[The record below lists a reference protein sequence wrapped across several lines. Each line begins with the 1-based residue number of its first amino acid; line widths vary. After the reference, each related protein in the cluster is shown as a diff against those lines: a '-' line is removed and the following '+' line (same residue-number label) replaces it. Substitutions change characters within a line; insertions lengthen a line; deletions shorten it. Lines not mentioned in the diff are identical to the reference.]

1 MSLEGQLLDRKS
13 LRSVT
18 GKTADWPELAKDCVA
33 FANALGGRLLIGIE
47 DGEVLPPAEQR
58 VPSPLPDTLRRRLGE
73 LTVNV
78 SVRPEVRVAENGG
91 EFIELMVDRSAS
103 VASTT
108 EGRYFLRVADSSK
121 PVIGN
126 EVMRLASERS
136 ALPWE
141 TLTSQEVP
149 RTQAD
154 PAKLA
159 ALVQG
164 IRASDRVKASVK
176 EKGDDELL
184 DHYLLAQGELLTHL
198 GVLCIGRQI
207 DRARL
212 GTAPV
217 IQFIKRDAHDNKVNK
232 LTWDDYTLS
241 PMELVDA
248 VWRDVPDF
256 REFYEVAEGLFRTQ
270 VAAFDE
276 RVIRELLT
284 NALVH
289 RPYTQRGDIY
299 LNLYPDRLEIVNPGP
314 LPLGVTPANVLHA
327 SVRRNEHL
335 ARLCH
340 DLKLMEREG
349 SGFDTVYDV
358 LLSQGRPA
366 PRVEEGPD
374 WVRVTLTRSAP
385 DRRVLTF
392 ITRASENYALTQRE
406 RIVLGLLA
414 QYEALT
420 AKELVERLELNHAD
434 QLRPWLERLCKWKLV
449 QQSGRTQATRY
460 FVQPELLRTLAF
472 PAVTT
477 LKRIE
482 DHRLRALVLEDLQR
496 YPGSAI
502 GEIHPRIGEE
512 IPRRRLR
519 SMLGNLVEEKAV
531 RMDGKLKGARYFLE
545 G

>member
-18 GKTADWPELAKDCVA
+18 GRTADWPELAKDCVA
-33 FANALGGRLLIGIE
+33 FANAQGGRLLIGIE
-47 DGEVLPPAEQR
+47 DGEVLPPAEQLI
-58 VPSPLPDTLRRRLGE
+58 PTALPDTLSRRLSE

-91 EFIELMVDRSAS
+91 EFIELAVDRSAS

-154 PAKLA
+154 PAKQA

-164 IRASDRVKASVK
+164 IRASDRVKPSVK

-198 GVLCIGRQI
+198 GVLCIGRQM

-241 PMELVDA
+241 PLELVDA

-385 DRRVLTF
+385 DRRVLAF
-392 ITRASENYALTQRE
+392 ITSASETYGLTQRE
-406 RIVLGLLA
+406 RIALGLLA
-414 QYEALT
+414 QCEALT

-434 QLRPWLERLCKWKLV
+434 QLRPWLERLCKWELV

-502 GEIHPRIGEE
+502 GEIHSRIGEE

-519 SMLGNLVEEKAV
+519 TMLGSLVTEEVV

>member
-13 LRSVT
+13 LRTVT
-18 GKTADWPELAKDCVA
+18 GKSADWPELAKDCVA
-33 FANALGGRLLIGIE
+33 FANALGGRLLLGIE
-47 DGEVLPPAEQR
+47 DGEELPPAEQR
-58 VPSPLPDTLRRRLGE
+58 IPTALPDTLRRRLGE

-78 SVRPEVRVAENGG
+78 SVRPEVQVAENGG
-91 EFIELMVDRSAS
+91 EFIELVVDRSAS

-108 EGRYFLRVADSSK
+108 EGRYFLRIADSSK

-141 TLTSQEVP
+141 TLTTLGVS
-149 RTQAD
+149 RNQAD
-154 PAKLA
+154 PVKLA
-159 ALVQG
+159 VLVHG
-164 IRASDRVKASVK
+164 IRSSDRVKASVK
-176 EKGDDELL
+176 EKSDDELL

-198 GVLCIGRQI
+198 GVLCVGRQI

-217 IQFIKRDAHDNKVNK
+217 IQFIKRDAVESKVNK

-314 LPLGVTPANVLHA
+314 LPLGVTPGNVLHA

-366 PRVEEGPD
+366 PQVEEGPD

-385 DRRVLTF
+385 DRRVLAF
-392 ITRASENYALTQRE
+392 ITKASENYPLNQRE
-406 RIVLGLLA
+406 RIALGLLA

-420 AKELVERLELNHAD
+420 AKELVERLELSHAD
-434 QLRPWLERLCKWKLV
+434 QLRPWLERLCKWDLV
-449 QQSGRTQATRY
+449 LQSGRTQATRY

-502 GEIHPRIGEE
+502 GEIHLRIGEE

-519 SMLGNLVEEKAV
+519 TMLGNLVAEQVV

>member
-47 DGEVLPPAEQR
+47 DGEELPPAQQR
-58 VPSPLPDTLRRRLGE
+58 IPATLADTLRRRLGE

-78 SVRPEVRVAENGG
+78 SVWPQVRLAENGG
-91 EFIELMVDRSAS
+91 EFLEVLVDRSAS
-103 VASTT
+103 VASTS
-108 EGRYFLRVADSSK
+108 EGRFFLRIADSSK

-126 EVMRLASERS
+126 EVMRLANERS

-141 TLTSQEVP
+141 TLTTQGVP

-154 PAKLA
+154 PDKRATL
-159 ALVQG
+159 LHG
-164 IRASDRVKASVK
+164 IRTSDRVKASVK
-176 EKGDDELL
+176 EKSDDELL
-184 DHYLLAQGELLTHL
+184 DHYLLAQGGLLTHL
-198 GVLCIGRQI
+198 GILCIGQQI

-385 DRRVLTF
+385 DRQVLAF
-392 ITRASENYALTQRE
+392 IAQASESYPLTQRE
-406 RIVLGLLA
+406 RITLGLLA
-414 QYEALT
+414 QHEALT
-420 AKELVERLELNHAD
+420 AKELVEYLELSHAD
-434 QLRPWLERLCKWKLV
+434 QLRPWLERLCKWELV
-449 QQSGRTQATRY
+449 MQSGRTQATRY

-502 GEIHPRIGEE
+502 GEINLRIGEE

-519 SMLGNLVEEKAV
+519 TMLGNLVKSKVVVAEG
-531 RMDGKLKGARYFLE
+531 RLKGTRYFLA

>member
-13 LRSVT
+13 LRSIT

-47 DGEVLPPAEQR
+47 DGEALPPAEQR
-58 VPSPLPDTLRRRLGE
+58 VPTTLPDTLRRRLGE

-154 PAKLA
+154 PVKLA

-184 DHYLLAQGELLTHL
+184 EHYLLAQGELLTHL

-256 REFYEVAEGLFRTQ
+256 REFYEVAEGLFRSQ

-385 DRRVLTF
+385 DRRVLAF
-392 ITRASENYALTQRE
+392 ITRASESYALTQRE
-406 RIVLGLLA
+406 RIALGLLA
-414 QYEALT
+414 QFEALT

-434 QLRPWLERLCKWKLV
+434 QLRPWLERLCKWELV

-502 GEIHPRIGEE
+502 GEIHLRIGEE

-519 SMLGNLVEEKAV
+519 SMLGSLVEEKAV

>member
-47 DGEVLPPAEQR
+47 DDEELPPAGQR
-58 VPSPLPDTLRRRLGE
+58 IPATLPDTLRRRLGE

-91 EFIELMVDRSAS
+91 EFLEVAVDRSAS

-108 EGRYFLRVADSSK
+108 EGRFFLRIADSSK

-126 EVMRLASERS
+126 EVLRLASERS

-141 TLTSQEVP
+141 TLTTQGVP
-149 RTQAD
+149 RSQAD
-154 PAKLA
+154 PAKRA

-176 EKGDDELL
+176 EKDDDELL

-217 IQFIKRDAHDNKVNK
+217 IQFIKRDADDNKVNK

-314 LPLGVTPANVLHA
+314 LPLGVTPGNVLHA

-385 DRRVLTF
+385 DRQVLAF
-392 ITRASENYALTQRE
+392 IAQASESYPLTQRE
-406 RIVLGLLA
+406 RITLGLLA
-414 QYEALT
+414 QHEALT
-420 AKELVERLELNHAD
+420 AKELVEYLELNHAD
-434 QLRPWLERLCKWKLV
+434 QLRPWLERLCKWELV
-449 QQSGRTQATRY
+449 LQSGRTQATRY

-502 GEIHPRIGEE
+502 GEINLRIGEE
-512 IPRRRLR
+512 ITRRRLR
-519 SMLGNLVEEKAV
+519 TMLGNLVRDEAV
-531 RMDGKLKGARYFLE
+531 RTEGKLKGTRYFIA

>member
-13 LRSVT
+13 LRTVT

-47 DGEVLPPAEQR
+47 DGEALPPTEQR
-58 VPSPLPDTLRRRLGE
+58 IPTALPDTLRRRLGE

-91 EFIELMVDRSAS
+91 EFIELTVDRSAS

-108 EGRYFLRVADSSK
+108 EGRYFLRIADSSK

-141 TLTSQEVP
+141 TLTTLGVA

-154 PAKLA
+154 LAKLS
-159 ALVQG
+159 ALVHG
-164 IRASDRVKASVK
+164 IRSSDRVKASVK
-176 EKGDDELL
+176 EKSDDELL

-198 GVLCIGRQI
+198 GVLCVGRQI

-217 IQFIKRDAHDNKVNK
+217 IQFIKRDADENKVNK

-314 LPLGVTPANVLHA
+314 LPLGVTPGNVLHA

-366 PRVEEGPD
+366 PRVEEGAD

-385 DRRVLTF
+385 DRRVLAF
-392 ITRASENYALTQRE
+392 ITKASESYPLNQRE
-406 RIVLGLLA
+406 RIALGLLA
-414 QYEALT
+414 QHEALT
-420 AKELVERLELNHAD
+420 AKELVERLELSHAD
-434 QLRPWLERLCKWKLV
+434 QLRPWLERLCKWELV
-449 QQSGRTQATRY
+449 LQSGRTQATRY

-502 GEIHPRIGEE
+502 GEIHRRIGEE
-512 IPRRRLR
+512 IPRRRLKT
-519 SMLGNLVEEKAV
+519 MLGSLVTEAVV

>member
-13 LRSVT
+13 LRCVT

-47 DGEVLPPAEQR
+47 DGEALPPAEQR
-58 VPSPLPDTLRRRLGE
+58 VPTTLPDTLRRRLGE

-141 TLTSQEVP
+141 TLTSQEVQ

-184 DHYLLAQGELLTHL
+184 EHYLLAQGGLLTHL

-385 DRRVLTF
+385 DRRVLAF

-406 RIVLGLLA
+406 RIALGLLA

-434 QLRPWLERLCKWKLV
+434 QLRPWLERLCKWDLV

-519 SMLGNLVEEKAV
+519 SMLGSLVEEKVV